1 MKILIMSYGTRG
13 DVQPYVALGRG
24 LQARGHAVTIATAGR
39 FEGFVTSHGLGFAP
53 LSDAMLAVIDT
64 PQGRAMLE
72 NTENALQSLFRM
84 VRMLPQVGPM
94 QRALIEDC
102 WTAAEATQPDLIVFH
117 PKAYAAPAIAEKLGV
132 PVVLALLM
140 PLLVPTA
147 SAPMMGFPDLR
158 AGWWNRS
165 TYKLA
170 GWLIGLSAGKY
181 VRATRSAHGL
191 PRRRG
196 FNIARSAD
204 GRPIPILH
212 AVSPS
217 VLPPPADWPDWAR
230 MSGYWFLDEGD
241 WTPPQALVDFLAAG
255 PPPVYVGFGS
265 MAGRSPTRL
274 GHAVVEGLGQAGL
287 RGIIATGWGGLEPG
301 DLPDTILQIDA
312 APHDWLFP
320 RMAAVVHHG
329 GAGTTA
335 AAIRAGRPQL
345 VVPFF
350 GDQPWWGKKV
360 HGLGLS
366 PPPLPQ
372 KKLTAAN
379 LAEALCEVTADEKIA
394 AAAEQ
399 LGAKVRK
406 EDGVA
411 RAIADI
417 EALTGLSLAESAV

>member
-13 DVQPYVALGRG
+13 DVQPYLALGRG

-53 LSDAMLAVIDT
+53 LSDEMLAVLDT
-64 PQGRAMLE
+64 PQGREMLE

-84 VRMLPQVGPM
+84 VSMLPQVGPM
-94 QRALIEDC
+94 QRALVEDC
-102 WTAAEATQPDLIVFH
+102 WAAAEATQPDLILFH

-132 PVVLALLM
+132 PVILALLM

-147 SAPMMGFPDLR
+147 SAPMMSFPDLR
-158 AGWWNRS
+158 MGWWNRA
-165 TYKLA
+165 TYRLA
-170 GWLIGLSAGKY
+170 RRLIGLSARKY
-181 VRATRSAHGL
+181 VRETRSVHGL
-191 PRRRG
+191 PKQRR
-196 FNIARSAD
+196 FDIACSAD
-204 GRPIPILH
+204 GRPIPVLH

-217 VLPPPADWPDWAR
+217 VLPPPPDWPDWAR
-230 MSGYWFLDEGD
+230 MSGYWFLDEQD
-241 WTPPQALVDFLAAG
+241 WTPPPALSDFLAAG

-265 MAGRSPTRL
+265 MAGRFPNRL
-274 GHAVVEGLGQAGL
+274 AHAVVEALGQAGL
-287 RGIIATGWGGLEPG
+287 RGVIATGWGGLEPA
-301 DLPDTILQIDA
+301 DLPETIHRIDA

-335 AAIRAGRPQL
+335 AAIRAGRPQV

-350 GDQPWWGKKV
+350 GDQPWWGAKV

-366 PPPLPQ
+366 PAPIPQ
-372 KKLTAAN
+372 KKLTAAKF
-379 LAEALCEVTADEKIA
+379 ADALRKATGDETIA
-394 AAAEQ
+394 AAAAQ
-399 LGAKVRK
+399 LGATVRK

-411 RAIADI
+411 QAIADI
-417 EALTGLSLAESAV
+417 EALTGVSLAKSAA